1 MNKILIAFCFLT
13 ISLGCTSKR
22 KAFQGSQYQLV
33 EILIN
38 DLNKSG
44 VLEKQAFIIDRLYPM
59 SYYKVEI
66 NEDGLEIPSPEK
78 NSRNEVGI
86 INWIEMDLFPK
97 NGQTLNHVR
106 SQIKGS
112 TPKAK
117 FDFGSNSIDSKKIDL
132 EKPYYRVYK
141 PIYNL
146 DSTAVYLEIDYH
158 DNIYGHGSAYVFEL
172 KNESWENVKFINL
185 TWITLGL

>member
-1 MNKILIAFCFLT
+1 MILIAFCFLT
-13 ISLGCTSKR
+13 ISLGCTSISKTS
-22 KAFQGSQYQLV
+22 QESQYQLV

-44 VLEKQAFIIDRLYPM
+44 VLENQVFIIDRLYPM

-97 NGQTLNHVR
+97 NEQTLNHVR

-112 TPKAK
+112 TPKTK
-117 FDFGSNSIDSKKIDL
+117 FDFSPL
-132 EKPYYRVYK
+132 
-141 PIYNL
+141 
-146 DSTAVYLEIDYH
+146 
-158 DNIYGHGSAYVFEL
+158 
-172 KNESWENVKFINL
+172 
-185 TWITLGL
+185 